1 MNRAPDGTPS
11 LLSPDDYSYI
21 RNTEFKERFGDCEK
35 AWRLEKAKR
44 APNIENINFGFHFAF
59 IQAIRT
65 QNDITTM
72 RKLHKFIS
80 PLIRGNYFNQDTQ
93 KIINLSKRGIDKIC
107 SHDVLTKGAFEA
119 LTAIPHIIQN
129 AVFITESINTKKDKK
144 PDINKYLYFL
154 SGLEIN
160 SNLYTIKSVVGYGK
174 NEIKYYD
181 QKVFEIEKSHLIE
194 LIENQKRKS
203 LSDSVMTYDSSRL
216 SEISPFFF
224 NDKRLYEICQCPQAK
239 FLDKN
244 FEPKKEIID
253 AVRKGKTLDDL
264 LHTPQRKEPSRSI
277 LDQFLKD
284 KGPDAPS
291 RCVSP
296 PQKEI
301 TNPKNNGFEL

>member
-1 MNRAPDGTPS
+1 MNTAPDGTPS

-21 RNTEFKERFGDCEK
+21 RNTEFKERFGDWEK

-80 PLIRGNYFNQDTQ
+80 PLIRGNYFNQ
-93 KIINLSKRGIDKIC
+93 
-107 SHDVLTKGAFEA
+107 LTKGAFEA

-224 NDKRLYEICQCPQAK
+224 NDKRLYEICQCPQSK

-264 LHTPQRKEPSRSI
+264 LHTPQRKELSRSV

-284 KGPDAPS
+284 KGPDTPS
-291 RCVSP
+291 RSVVTP

-301 TNPKNNGFEL
+301 TNPQNNGFEL